1 VSFDGDFTV
10 VAAGSTELEV
20 IFVEKGLSQTV
31 ALTVVENQT
40 DSRFPWLKLVPTD
53 PPQMLYR
60 GADYGQVVFDVMG
73 PLWVATGEFT
83 AQLDGRHIDLRG
95 LGMEEPKFAPQAQE
109 ICEGDT
115 CASQPY
121 AELVGNVGG
130 PRFRLVFP
138 QGVPLDLEGRLEIRF
153 MVNME
158 LGGFP
163 IQFEHTIETALPVTD
178 DPAPAVTL
186 AADYSEG
193 VALVEGMPLDIPLT
207 VLDPAFNNLT
217 VDLLLDGQPWNG
229 IGNGACTAIEFMTPD
244 YWSLSGNNVFWD
256 ETGAV
261 MNGDGVLWTYSH
273 LTHRIGSATSV
284 TLTIAPD
291 ESAQG
296 KELLVI
302 AYS

>member
-31 ALTVVENQT
+31 ALTVIENQT

-83 AQLDGRHIDLRG
+83 AQLDGRPIDLRG
-95 LGMEEPKFAPQAQE
+95 LGMQQPDIEPQAQPVQAANDA
-109 ICEGDT
+109 CEGDT

-121 AELVGNVGG
+121 AELVGNVAG

-138 QGVPLDLEGRLEIRF
+138 QGVPLDLEGKLEIRF

-178 DPAPAVTL
+178 DPVPVVTL
-186 AADYSEG
+186 GADYAAGIE
-193 VALVEGMPLDIPLT
+193 LVEGMPLDLPLT
-207 VLDPAFNNLT
+207 AHDPAF
-217 VDLLLDGQPWNG
+217 
-229 IGNGACTAIEFMTPD
+229 
-244 YWSLSGNNVFWD
+244 
-256 ETGAV
+256 
-261 MNGDGVLWTYSH
+261 
-273 LTHRIGSATSV
+273 
-284 TLTIAPD
+284 
-291 ESAQG
+291 
-296 KELLVI
+296 
-302 AYS
+302 